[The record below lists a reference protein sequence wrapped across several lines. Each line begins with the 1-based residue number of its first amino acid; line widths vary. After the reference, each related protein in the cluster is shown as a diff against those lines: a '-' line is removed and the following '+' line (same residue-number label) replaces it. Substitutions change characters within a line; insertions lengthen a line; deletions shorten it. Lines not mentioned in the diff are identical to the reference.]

1 MKKEITNGA
10 IEKKPKSA
18 PLTIDMQV
26 GIFFAHDLEIGSF
39 EGQQTGSDEIKVNAY
54 TKVKAKDQ
62 G

>member
-1 MKKEITNGA
+1 
-10 IEKKPKSA
+10 
-18 PLTIDMQV
+18 MQV
-26 GIFFAHDLEIGSF
+26 GIFAHDFEIGSF